1 MNAAPAPAA
10 HGSFVRWG
18 PFYALQL
25 RLRLLSAADLAVG
38 RRSVLF
44 VAFAWLPAVALALLQ
59 GMAWN
64 ARADQSLL
72 LDFSAYAIA
81 IAIVAF
87 VLMERSSERQMA
99 DLIGQFVARGILLPV
114 SIPAFERTR
123 DDMERRTGSWPVE
136 LALLLCAYLLSWLW
150 IRHGAGGVAGG
161 TWFGRIEDGA
171 LRPTLAGWWT
181 LLVAMPLYLFLL
193 GRWLWRFITWGLML
207 RGIAGCELRLVAT
220 HPDRCGGLAFVGH
233 YPMTFVLFAFA
244 VSTVVSATALKLVVH
259 GNAELSSF
267 KFAMGGMVLFFA
279 LAFAL
284 PLLVFTPRLVLLK
297 RQGLNHYGA
306 LVSQHNLAFEA
317 KWVGGLPQAAPD
329 VEPPADLLGS
339 PDASSLAD
347 LSAGYD
353 LIKRML
359 PVPLTG
365 QSVIPVLLAALAPV
379 LCAAATQ
386 IPIGEI
392 LAKFKDLAL

>member
-1 MNAAPAPAA
+1 MPAA

-25 RLRLLSAADLAVG
+25 RLGLLSASDLAVG

-44 VAFAWLPAVALALLQ
+44 VAFAWVPAVALALLQ

-64 ARADQSLL
+64 ARPDQSLL

-81 IAIVAF
+81 VAMVSF

-99 DLIGQFVARGILLPV
+99 GLIGQFAARGIVLPA
-114 SIPAFERTR
+114 SLPAMQRIRER
-123 DDMERRTGSWPVE
+123 MERRTGSWRVE
-136 LALLLCAYLLSWLW
+136 AALLLCAYVLSYLW
-150 IRHGAGGVAGG
+150 IRHGAGGVEGG
-161 TWFGRIEDGA
+161 TWFGRIDDGA

-181 LLVAMPLYLFLL
+181 LLVALPLYLFLL
-193 GRWLWRFITWGLML
+193 ARWLWRFVTWGLML
-207 RGIAGCELRLVAT
+207 REIAGCELRLVAT

-233 YPMTFVLFAFA
+233 YPKTFVLFAFA
-244 VSTVVSATALKLVVH
+244 ISTVVSATALKLIVH

-267 KFAMGGMVLFFA
+267 KFAMAGMVLLFA
-279 LAFAL
+279 VAFAL
-284 PLLVFTPRLVLLK
+284 PLLVFSPRLVLLK

-317 KWVGGLPQAAPD
+317 KWVGGMPQAAIV
-329 VEPPADLLGS
+329 VEPPGDLLGS

-359 PVPLTG
+359 PIPLTG
-365 QSVIPVLLAALAPV
+365 QSAIPVLLAALAPV

-392 LAKFKDLAL
+392 LARFKDLAL